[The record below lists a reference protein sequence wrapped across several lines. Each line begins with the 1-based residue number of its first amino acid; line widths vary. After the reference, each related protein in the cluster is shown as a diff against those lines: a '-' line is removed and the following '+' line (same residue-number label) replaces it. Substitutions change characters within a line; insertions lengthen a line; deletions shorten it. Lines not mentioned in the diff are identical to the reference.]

1 MKCKYTNTMFPLLH
15 IAIVTG
21 GSRTATT
28 SKMES
33 FVIIVNGWK
42 SLTVITKHSILD
54 VAVVLDPPLVVVFQL
69 LYWIVLLFPLDYSL
83 FSIMIT
89 LDSS

>member
-1 MKCKYTNTMFPLLH
+1 MKCKYTNTMFLLLH
-15 IAIVTG
+15 IPIVTG

-83 FSIMIT
+83 FSIMIA